1 MKSFNWLNSI
11 LFIMLLAS
19 FTACDPS
26 SSSNEK
32 VEEKVTSIEAK
43 PTITKEYD
51 MSKACHIV
59 GADMS
64 KVLVDTLGVV
74 MYEFTM
80 NPGDSVAWHEHPY
93 HTLYVLEGGKAAVYF
108 NGGEKQIMEFPTGYG
123 MLGEPLGDAAVNIG
137 DTPIKVLTHELY
149 SLAP

>member
-11 LFIMLLAS
+11 LIVMVWIP
-19 FTACDPS
+19 FTSCNQS
-26 SSSNEK
+26 SSTTEK
-32 VEEKVTSIEAK
+32 VEEITANIETM
-43 PTITKEYD
+43 PTPSKEYD

-108 NGGEKQIMEFPTGYG
+108 SGGEKQIMEFPAGYG